1 MHEANL
7 YWSHDLT
14 ATPHVWLTGKRRA
27 QNFWSLNAASRNV
40 TKSWR
45 PIREPFLFSG
55 AAALCAVTHSMRI
68 FITESFVAISSNL
81 MLNIGVAF
89 FLHMLSKSL
98 SLRELFSISY
108 FQNFHASMLNF
119 CTQYGLKLKYFYYS
133 ILTTTDV
140 IFDAQRGLTR
150 F

>member
-1 MHEANL
+1 
-7 YWSHDLT
+7 
-14 ATPHVWLTGKRRA
+14 
-27 QNFWSLNAASRNV
+27 
-40 TKSWR
+40 
-45 PIREPFLFSG
+45 
-55 AAALCAVTHSMRI
+55 MRI